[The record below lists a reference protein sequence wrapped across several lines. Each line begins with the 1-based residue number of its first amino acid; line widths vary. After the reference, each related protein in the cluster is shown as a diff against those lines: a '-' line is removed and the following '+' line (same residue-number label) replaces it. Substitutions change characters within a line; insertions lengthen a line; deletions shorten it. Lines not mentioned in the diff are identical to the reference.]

1 MEFSNEQLLEM
12 IKDKGLNIALV
23 LDVIQGNFMQPYKYI
38 PTNNIISE
46 DEISLFNLKIL
57 SKKYMLL
64 TNEEIKYI
72 EKEGYL
78 IE

>member
-1 MEFSNEQLLEM
+1 MEFSNEQLMEM
-12 IKDKGLNIALV
+12 IKDKDLNITLV
-23 LDVIQGNFMQPYKYI
+23 LDVIQGDFTQPYKYI
-38 PTNNIISE
+38 PSENTISQE
-46 DEISLFNLKIL
+46 EINLFNLKIL

-64 TNEEIKYI
+64 TNEEIKHI

>member
-12 IKDKGLNIALV
+12 IKDKGLNITLV
-23 LDVIQGNFMQPYKYI
+23 LDVIQGNFIQPYKYI

-46 DEISLFNLKIL
+46 DEINLFNLKIL

-64 TNEEIKYI
+64 TNEEIKHI
-72 EKEGYL
+72 KKEGYL